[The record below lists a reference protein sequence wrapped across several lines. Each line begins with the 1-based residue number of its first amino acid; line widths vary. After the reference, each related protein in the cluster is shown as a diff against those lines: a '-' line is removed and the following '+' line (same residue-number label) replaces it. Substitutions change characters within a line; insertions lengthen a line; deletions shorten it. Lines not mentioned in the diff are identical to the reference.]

1 MVRGSRKIISST
13 IIAEIQKQKTSIF
26 GKLTESWGLTPAEAA
41 PNIERKAK
49 REVFIVKVVCFFVL
63 PDGNMSKSRHS
74 LSPCSRKAYC
84 GDIIA
89 ANSGLTLSRCIS
101 RDPRLKRFAWQT
113 STASGQRTERQSTEH
128 NGTTDN
134 GVVEDLEFLIPLVGI
149 VGIVENVD
157 SCCFPSP
164 SPRGSLSQLDD

>member
-1 MVRGSRKIISST
+1 MFPKSADKGEKKEREAGVMVRGSRKIISST

-101 RDPRLKRFAWQT
+101 RDPRLKRFACKLRQR
-113 STASGQRTERQSTEH
+113 ADSGQNDRTQRS
-128 NGTTDN
+128 
-134 GVVEDLEFLIPLVGI
+134 
-149 VGIVENVD
+149 
-157 SCCFPSP
+157 SC
-164 SPRGSLSQLDD
+164 GSF